1 MGIRSRRIK
10 DALSRIAFWGLLGM
24 FLMSACSSITLE
36 LHDDS
41 PIGTVW
47 KLNKNLEGL
56 QHLASACMNAD
67 SVAIFSLAYNEDG
80 SVLYWLSMKT
90 EGDIELFSEVVSEE
104 VFVPEL
110 SMNRDEGV
118 FYWTVNGSYLM
129 DSDGNRISVT
139 DLTKPISFLVYEDVI
154 RCRVND
160 VVVGEYP
167 VTKAVDY
174 LARDV
179 SVDYDL
185 DNSVFNLQL
194 SSGFSSIL
202 PTISGFNMLEEN
214 VQNQSFYK
222 DVFLDAGIAL
232 TSRKSLAAADYLG
245 LSLEGISFPYS
256 GATSKDRAIQTAI
269 VSGDSDDLNGRLLYP
284 DGQPRYR
291 LLFVN
296 GGNSSSHGQSL
307 DGNALKNMRAFVEH
321 GGGYVGTCAG
331 AFFASN
337 GVDGKADNPYYLSVW
352 PGMMQHTGLSK
363 TSSGMFIEEN
373 SPLLQYYD
381 FGGDHYVDSVRHNTG
396 GYPAEFPLRT
406 EILARYDYPK
416 KGAVHRKPSIW
427 AYKKNLQ
434 SGRVIMEGSHPEEV
448 KDGERRDLTAAM
460 MLYAMDGVGVATL
473 KGYLKNGEARV
484 MDKKTSDNNPAYTRI
499 GDLQTH
505 HFATYI
511 PPDARNIRVEVSSN
525 SKCDLALMM
534 NQGTYAFSDDS
545 EYRSTESGSDQLL
558 FFPSIRE
565 GFWFVSVK
573 CLTSVAVKEVDYGQE
588 YVGNLEVLN
597 GIPYQIRISWD

>member
-10 DALSRIAFWGLLGM
+10 DALSRIVFWGLLGM

-36 LHDDS
+36 IHDDS

-154 RCRVND
+154 RCQVND

-185 DNSVFNLQL
+185 DNCVFNLQL

-202 PTISGFNMLEEN
+202 PTISGFHMLEEN

-232 TSRKSLAAADYLG
+232 TSK
-245 LSLEGISFPYS
+245 I
-256 GATSKDRAIQTAI
+256 T
-269 VSGDSDDLNGRLLYP
+269 GR
-284 DGQPRYR
+284 
-291 LLFVN
+291 
-296 GGNSSSHGQSL
+296 
-307 DGNALKNMRAFVEH
+307 
-321 GGGYVGTCAG
+321 C
-331 AFFASN
+331 
-337 GVDGKADNPYYLSVW
+337 
-352 PGMMQHTGLSK
+352 
-363 TSSGMFIEEN
+363 
-373 SPLLQYYD
+373 
-381 FGGDHYVDSVRHNTG
+381 
-396 GYPAEFPLRT
+396 
-406 EILARYDYPK
+406 
-416 KGAVHRKPSIW
+416 
-427 AYKKNLQ
+427 
-434 SGRVIMEGSHPEEV
+434 
-448 KDGERRDLTAAM
+448 
-460 MLYAMDGVGVATL
+460 
-473 KGYLKNGEARV
+473 
-484 MDKKTSDNNPAYTRI
+484 
-499 GDLQTH
+499 
-505 HFATYI
+505 
-511 PPDARNIRVEVSSN
+511 
-525 SKCDLALMM
+525 
-534 NQGTYAFSDDS
+534 
-545 EYRSTESGSDQLL
+545 
-558 FFPSIRE
+558 
-565 GFWFVSVK
+565 
-573 CLTSVAVKEVDYGQE
+573 
-588 YVGNLEVLN
+588 
-597 GIPYQIRISWD
+597 